1 MWLPKANG
9 AKKETGSG
17 SVAVAIDK
25 DKGSQHALKWTIDNL
40 ASRGQTISLIH
51 VLCRSHSSSDLE
63 EGTPQQKQQ
72 MEKIAKDL
80 FVSFHC
86 YCSRKEI
93 NCRDILLEDADKV
106 RAITEYVSSSAIEN
120 LVVGSASRNG
130 FMRRFKT
137 DLPTTVSKSAPDF
150 CNVYVISKGKIAS
163 VRNASRPAPYQNSM
177 QQCEI
182 DNHHPHT
189 PDKAPKYHD
198 HPNSAGS
205 TPPRPRKSVEADRSP
220 LVKRK
225 PYGDFYDSDSDLSFI
240 SPSSHRDSDISFIS
254 SGRPSVER
262 SSFSLDFPESAR
274 TSRMSTSSEQSIGSN
289 RLGIKF
295 SDPGFLNESSTFS
308 EESGRTS
315 SYSSQSLDDVEAEMK
330 RLRLEL
336 KQTMDMYSTACKE
349 ALSARQ
355 QATELQK
362 LRTEE
367 ERRLE
372 EAKSSEEAAM
382 SIVEKERAKAKA
394 ALEAAE
400 AAKRLAEVE
409 SKRRLTAEMKTMKES
424 DSFSRGFVRYR
435 KYTVEEIE
443 EATSNFAES
452 QKVGEGGY
460 GPVFRGFLDHT
471 SVAVKVLR
479 PDAAQGRSQFQK
491 EVKKKSFF
499 VSDFIQERNT
509 PPITWQLRFRIA
521 AEIATGLLFLH
532 QTKPEPIV
540 HRDLKPGNVLLDYN
554 YVSKISDVGLAR
566 LVPAVA
572 ENVTQYR
579 VTSAAGTF
587 CYIDPEYQQT
597 GMLGVKSDVYSLGI
611 MLLQIL
617 TAKQP
622 MGLAYYVEQAI
633 EEGTL
638 KDMLDPAVP
647 DWPIEEALSLAK
659 LSLQCAELRRK
670 DRPDLGK
677 EILPELNR
685 LREIGE
691 ESLESVFY
699 AGNQGKSPNTSQ
711 VSIPES
717 PAAESQSYSLFFSPR
732 RVTLFPAYHSGRVTV
747 SASLQHGDSNFS
759 SNSSQTNQEAQNSIA
774 GFLRRDTGL
783 SEADSDFISSN
794 CPKYTRM
801 IVEGV
806 RDLEEW
812 NSWKGSGESE
822 RVEEGLGFKEKV
834 IYMVKQKGDGG
845 KVAFLESLGLS
856 LSSAMYLAHYVSSES
871 LPILLDKVKYLKE
884 IFFSGSDEK
893 GLVGKYARRMMLYL
907 SIPIDEDVQQT
918 LSFFEKV
925 FCIEA
930 RRGGLDML
938 GSVDASFR
946 FLLESFPRLL
956 LLSEENDMKPMVEFL
971 ESIGIPKYC
980 LGKVS
985 VVNKDSG
992 KLLLKYPWILSP
1004 SIQENYSHIVSFFY
1018 SESVLKMDIDHAIRR
1033 WPLLL
1038 GCSASN
1044 MEMMVKEFDKLGVR
1058 DKRMG
1063 KVIPKMPQ
1071 LLLCKPQEFLKV
1083 VCFLEDLGFQK
1094 EIVGQILCRCPEIF
1108 GCSIEKTL
1116 QKKLIFLTRFGVS
1129 TTHFPRII
1137 KKYPEFLIYDA
1148 DKTVLPRL
1156 KYLMEIG
1163 ISEREIAFMIRKF
1176 SPILGYSID
1185 KVLRPKFEF
1194 LVNSMEKPVR
1204 EVIEYPRYFSYS
1216 LEKRIKPRFRVLKGR
1231 NIECTLQEMLG
1242 KNDEEFAA
1250 DFLGLGEL
1258 QTHSEIS

>member
-1 MWLPKANG
+1 MWLPKANV

-51 VLCRSHSSSDLE
+51 VLSRSHSSSDLE

-72 MEKIAKDL
+72 LEKIAKDL

-93 NCRDILLEDADKV
+93 HCRDILLEDADKV

-189 PDKAPKYHD
+189 PDRAPKHHD
-198 HPNSAGS
+198 HSNSAGS
-205 TPPRPRKSVEADRSP
+205 TPSRPRKSVEADATRSP
-220 LVKRK
+220 LMKRK
-225 PYGDFYDSDSDLSFI
+225 PYGDLYDSDSDLSFI

-274 TSRMSTSSEQSIGSN
+274 TSRMSTSSEQSIGSH

-295 SDPGFLNESSTFS
+295 SDPGFPNESSTFS
-308 EESGRTS
+308 EESCRTS

-409 SKRRLTAEMKTMKES
+409 AKRRLTAEMKTLKES

-491 EVKKKSFF
+491 EVEVLSCIRHPNMVLLLGACPEFGILVYEYMAKGSLEDRLFM
-499 VSDFIQERNT
+499 RGNT

-647 DWPIEEALSLAK
+647 DWPMEEALSLAK

-699 AGNQGKSPNTSQ
+699 AGSQGKSPHTSQ
-711 VSIPES
+711 VSISSSSDPCIPNSES
-717 PAAESQSYSLFFSPR
+717 PAAESRS
-732 RVTLFPAYHSGRVTV
+732 
-747 SASLQHGDSNFS
+747 
-759 SNSSQTNQEAQNSIA
+759 
-774 GFLRRDTGL
+774 
-783 SEADSDFISSN
+783 
-794 CPKYTRM
+794 
-801 IVEGV
+801 
-806 RDLEEW
+806 
-812 NSWKGSGESE
+812 
-822 RVEEGLGFKEKV
+822 
-834 IYMVKQKGDGG
+834 
-845 KVAFLESLGLS
+845 
-856 LSSAMYLAHYVSSES
+856 
-871 LPILLDKVKYLKE
+871 
-884 IFFSGSDEK
+884 
-893 GLVGKYARRMMLYL
+893 
-907 SIPIDEDVQQT
+907 
-918 LSFFEKV
+918 
-925 FCIEA
+925 
-930 RRGGLDML
+930 
-938 GSVDASFR
+938 
-946 FLLESFPRLL
+946 
-956 LLSEENDMKPMVEFL
+956 
-971 ESIGIPKYC
+971 
-980 LGKVS
+980 
-985 VVNKDSG
+985 
-992 KLLLKYPWILSP
+992 
-1004 SIQENYSHIVSFFY
+1004 
-1018 SESVLKMDIDHAIRR
+1018 
-1033 WPLLL
+1033 
-1038 GCSASN
+1038 
-1044 MEMMVKEFDKLGVR
+1044 
-1058 DKRMG
+1058 
-1063 KVIPKMPQ
+1063 
-1071 LLLCKPQEFLKV
+1071 
-1083 VCFLEDLGFQK
+1083 
-1094 EIVGQILCRCPEIF
+1094 
-1108 GCSIEKTL
+1108 
-1116 QKKLIFLTRFGVS
+1116 
-1129 TTHFPRII
+1129 
-1137 KKYPEFLIYDA
+1137 
-1148 DKTVLPRL
+1148 
-1156 KYLMEIG
+1156 
-1163 ISEREIAFMIRKF
+1163 
-1176 SPILGYSID
+1176 
-1185 KVLRPKFEF
+1185 
-1194 LVNSMEKPVR
+1194 
-1204 EVIEYPRYFSYS
+1204 
-1216 LEKRIKPRFRVLKGR
+1216 
-1231 NIECTLQEMLG
+1231 
-1242 KNDEEFAA
+1242 
-1250 DFLGLGEL
+1250 
-1258 QTHSEIS
+1258 